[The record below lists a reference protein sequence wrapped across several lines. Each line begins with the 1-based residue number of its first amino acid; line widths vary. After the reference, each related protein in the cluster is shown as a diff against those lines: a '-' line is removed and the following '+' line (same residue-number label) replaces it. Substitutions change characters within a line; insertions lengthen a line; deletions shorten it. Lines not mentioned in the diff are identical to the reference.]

1 MRILLKKA
9 YHLLWG
15 LFVLALIY
23 SFWGRTILP
32 RQLRPYGDPASFTI
46 ISLFVVINAL
56 LLYHHHFRF
65 RDLKMES
72 VDIMEGEKFEEFCA
86 YLLKRNGFKR
96 IQLTQA
102 SGDQGIDILHKKKA
116 SHSAF
121 NVSDTLALLGIRRFR
136 KFGQGIIII
145 NLIKLRSSPTVSFPT
160 RRLP

>member
-86 YLLKRNGFKR
+86 
-96 IQLTQA
+96 
-102 SGDQGIDILHKKKA
+102 
-116 SHSAF
+116 
-121 NVSDTLALLGIRRFR
+121 
-136 KFGQGIIII
+136 
-145 NLIKLRSSPTVSFPT
+145 
-160 RRLP
+160 